1 MKKSWTAALACV
13 MAGALT
19 VGLAGC
25 NVASAPDDSSSSSA
39 GVESGMYSSVQEFL
53 AAQETP
59 STYERRL
66 YEEAVADGYEGSY
79 YDFLAGMSFTDD
91 TAYINRAVNS
101 VVEITVTFTIN
112 NVKRESAGS
121 GVIYW
126 LDKEAGD
133 AYIVTNY
140 HVVATYLST
149 GFGPWGTHT
158 STTDWSSIYLTT
170 YSGQTVRSEDVSLV
184 VGDNTDTD
192 LAVLKVTGS
201 DELKESDAVA
211 ATMAETSVGETV
223 YAIGNANGEGT
234 SVTKGVVSVLSEEIT
249 VTAADN
255 YSTVSFNAM
264 RTDAAVN
271 QGNSGGGLFNAR
283 GELVGIVSAR
293 QLTSSTGVDIDG
305 FGFAIPAPDVNAWL
319 GEMQTQYDVP
329 VLQASEDTSSAGSS
343 SVASSAAGA
352 VANSVVA
359 IETDSAA
366 GSGVIWSLDEAEG
379 DAVIVTNYHV
389 VYSTEQD
396 GISDAISVYLYGD
409 ASATPIEAEYVGGV
423 QSEDL
428 AVIRVEDCALL
439 EEYGCVAVGCAD
451 SDSLTLGEDVYAVG
465 NAAGEGIS
473 VTAGVV
479 SVLYEDIVVSSADGR
494 SAVSINGIRTDA
506 AVNHGNSGGG
516 LFNELG
522 EFIGIVSARSDEDG
536 VIGFGYAIGSN
547 HVAAVA
553 ENILWQ
559 AENGEQSASCATLG
573 ITILA
578 EASNRVFNEQTGK
591 VYSEEKVVVQSLTSG
606 SLADR
611 MGMDVNDTLLAARID
626 RDGQTVRA
634 VSITTR
640 EKLPT
645 LLYELREGD
654 TLTILVSRGGEAR
667 ELTVTLEA
675 SDFQTRA

>member
-1 MKKSWTAALACV
+1 MKKKWMAALACV
-13 MAGALT
+13 MAGAVT
-19 VGLAGC
+19 IGLAGC
-25 NVASAPDDSSSSSA
+25 SVASAPDDSSSSSA
-39 GVESGMYSSVQEFL
+39 GVESGIYSSVQEFL

-66 YEEAVADGYEGSY
+66 YEEAVADGYEGTY
-79 YDFLAGMSFTDD
+79 YDFLAGMDFTDD

-101 VVEITVTFTIN
+101 VVEISVAFTIN
-112 NVKRESAGS
+112 NIKRESAGS

-170 YSGQTVRSEDVSLV
+170 YSGQTIRSEDVTLIA
-184 VGDNTDTD
+184 GDNTNTD

-201 DELKESDAVA
+201 DELRESDAVA
-211 ATMAETSVGETV
+211 ATMAEASVGETV

-255 YSTVSFNAM
+255 YSSVTFNAL

-305 FGFAIPAPDVNAWL
+305 FGFAIPATDVNTCL
-319 GEMQTQYDVP
+319 EEFGCETI
-329 VLQASEDTSSAGSS
+329 ASAEDADSYSM
-343 SVASSAAGA
+343 SSAAGVSA
-352 VANSVVA
+352 AAAATGSVVA

-389 VYSTEQD
+389 LYSSLQND
-396 GISDAISVYLYGD
+396 VSDSISVYLYGD
-409 ASATPIEAEYVGGV
+409 ASATPIAAEYVGGV

-439 EEYGCVAVGCAD
+439 NESGCVAVRCAD
-451 SDSLTLGEDVYAVG
+451 SDSITLGEEVYAVG

-473 VTAGVV
+473 VSEGIV

-516 LFNELG
+516 LFNEMG

-536 VIGFGYAIGSN
+536 VVGFGYAIGSN

-553 ENILWQ
+553 ENILRQ
-559 AENGEQSASCATLG
+559 AERGEQSASCATLG
-573 ITILA
+573 ITIRA
-578 EASNRVFNEQTGK
+578 EASHRVFNEQTGK
-591 VYSEEKVVVQSLTSG
+591 VYQEEKVVVQSLTSG
-606 SLADR
+606 SLAER

-626 RDGQTVRA
+626 RDGQTVRG
-634 VSITTR
+634 VSVTTR

-645 LLYELREGD
+645 LLDELREGD
-654 TLTILVSRGGEAR
+654 TLTVLISRGGEAR

>member
-1 MKKSWTAALACV
+1 MKKRWMTALACA

-19 VGLAGC
+19 LGLAGC
-25 NVASAPDDSSSSSA
+25 NVSSAPDDSSSSSA

-66 YEEAVADGYEGSY
+66 YEEAVADGYEGTY
-79 YDFLAGMSFTDD
+79 YDFLAAMDFTDD

-112 NVKRESAGS
+112 NIKREASGS

-140 HVVATYLST
+140 HVISTYLSS
-149 GFGPWGTHT
+149 GFGPWGTHS
-158 STTDWSSIYLTT
+158 STTDWTNIYLTT
-170 YSGQTVRSEDVSLV
+170 YSGETIRSEDVTLV
-184 VGDNTDTD
+184 AGSNTDTD

-201 DELKESDAVA
+201 EDLRESDAVA
-211 ATMAETSVGETV
+211 ATMAEASVGETV

-234 SVTKGVVSVLSEEIT
+234 SVTKGIVSLLSEEIT
-249 VTAADN
+249 VTGADN
-255 YSTVSFNAM
+255 YSLVSFNVM

-293 QLTSSTGVDIDG
+293 LLASETGVDVDG
-305 FGFAIPAPDVNAWL
+305 FGYAIPVADVNAML
-319 GEMQTQYDVP
+319 EQFGTETI
-329 VLQASEDTSSAGSS
+329 
-343 SVASSAAGA
+343 ASSDAQVSGTDASDAGQAAA
-352 VANSVVA
+352 EAASSVVA
-359 IETDSAA
+359 IETGSAA

-389 VYSTEQD
+389 VYSTSEGD
-396 GISDAISVYLYGD
+396 ISDTISVCLYGD
-409 ASATPIEAEYVGGV
+409 ESATPITAEFVGGV

-428 AVIRVEDCALL
+428 AVIRIEDCALL
-439 EEYGCVAVGCAD
+439 EECGSTAVTLAD
-451 SDSLTLGEDVYAVG
+451 SDSVTLSETVYAIG
-465 NAAGEGIS
+465 NAAGDGIS
-473 VTAGVV
+473 VTAGIASVV
-479 SVLYEDIVVSSADGR
+479 NETILVSSADGQ
-494 SAVSINGIRTDA
+494 SAVSITGIRTDA
-506 AVNHGNSGGG
+506 DVNHGNSGGG
-516 LFNELG
+516 LFNEMG
-522 EFIGIVSARSDEDG
+522 EFLGIVSARSDTDG
-536 VIGFGYAIGSN
+536 VVGVGAAIASN
-547 HVAAVA
+547 HVAAVVG
-553 ENILWQ
+553 NLLWQ
-559 AENGEQSASCATLG
+559 AERGNQAASCVTLG

-578 EASNRVFNEQTGK
+578 ENSGRVFDEQTGK
-591 VYSEEKVVVQSLTSG
+591 VYLEEKVVVQSLTDG
-606 SLADR
+606 SLAAR

-634 VSITTR
+634 VSITTQ

-645 LLYELREGD
+645 MLYHLREGD
-654 TLTILVSRGGEAR
+654 TLTILVSRGGEAQ
-667 ELTVTLEA
+667 ELSVTVEA
-675 SDFQTRA
+675 GDFQTRA